1 MRARDLSFD
10 RDTLTVRPWVD
21 PIVDDIG
28 HDPRSTY
35 VERYWLAILGPS
47 TTFFL
52 RYVVERLEAA
62 PGGFELDLADCAM
75 SLGLGR
81 LQAAGA
87 AFPRTVAR
95 SCQFGATRLPG
106 GPVIDVRRR
115 LPPLSTRQLRR
126 LPRARQDDHARW
138 LDEAAASVPEHDLRD
153 QARRLALSIV
163 DLGEGREATER
174 QLRRWR
180 FHPTL
185 AGEAAD
191 WAVAIDARRRA
202 AQHPAAPPSGGA
214 GSALL
219 PGPGGHPSM
228 WPADEPPVTPGLARP
243 DGEDDTIER
252 PEPIGP
258 APPADEADAIEATG

>member
-1 MRARDLSFD
+1 MRVRDLSFD

-35 VERYWLAILGPS
+35 VERFWLAILGPS

-52 RYVVERLEAA
+52 RYVAERLEAA
-62 PGGFELDLADCAM
+62 PEGFELDLADCA
-75 SLGLGR
+75 SCAGPRGACR
-81 LQAAGA
+81 PPGA

-106 GPVIDVRRR
+106 GPVIEVRRR

-126 LPRARQDDHARW
+126 LPRARQVDHARW

-185 AGEAAD
+185 AGDAAE
-191 WAVAIDARRRA
+191 WAVALDARRAGRPTGSRSGDD
-202 AQHPAAPPSGGA
+202 PAPRRPTGPGWPTWPTWPRSPTWPPS
-214 GSALL
+214 
-219 PGPGGHPSM
+219 P
-228 WPADEPPVTPGLARP
+228 R
-243 DGEDDTIER
+243 
-252 PEPIGP
+252 
-258 APPADEADAIEATG
+258 